1 MDNTTPPTPAWDLAT
16 DGRFGDYGL
25 YLLQGKPDFD
35 YIFSISSTL
44 GFVHSPPLP
53 CWTRMSIRSLSISVT
68 FRQIASE
75 THSPTT

>member
-53 CWTRMSIRSLSISVT
+53 CWTRMSHANSASVGVRENQGLPP
-68 FRQIASE
+68 FR
-75 THSPTT
+75 